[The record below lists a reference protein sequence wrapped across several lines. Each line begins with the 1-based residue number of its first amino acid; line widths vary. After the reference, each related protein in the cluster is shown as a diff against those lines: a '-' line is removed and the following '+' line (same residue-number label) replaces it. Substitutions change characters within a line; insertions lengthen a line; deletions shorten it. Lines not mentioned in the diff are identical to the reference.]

1 MRARN
6 PRSAAI
12 RPVVLSC
19 VLFISVLARVS
30 ADDFDL
36 VRLIG
41 LDMPA
46 AVAALGLPQQM
57 FTWRG
62 AEEREDNVVFYYP
75 DFLYLFWYKDRVWQ
89 VRCDRRFAS
98 TVFGLTL
105 GASREEVERTSLRTL
120 TQNGDSLYFD
130 LSDERFPLRVRL
142 VFTASVLSDL
152 YVYRSDF

>member
-6 PRSAAI
+6 SLI
-12 RPVVLSC
+12 RRFILSLL
-19 VLFISVLARVS
+19 LFISVLARAS
-30 ADDFDL
+30 ADDFDPT
-36 VRLIG
+36 RLIG
-41 LDMPA
+41 LDIPA

-75 DFLYLFWYKDRVWQ
+75 DFLYLFWFKDKVWQ

-105 GASREEVERTSLRTL
+105 GASREQVERTSLRTL
-120 TQNGDSLYFD
+120 TPNGDSLYFD
-130 LSDERFPLRVRL
+130 LSEGSYPLRVRL

>member
-1 MRARN
+1 MRT
-6 PRSAAI
+6 
-12 RPVVLSC
+12 VVVSL
-19 VLFISVLARVS
+19 LFFISGLARAS
-30 ADDFDL
+30 ADDFDPT
-36 VRLIG
+36 RLIG

-75 DFLYLFWYKDRVWQ
+75 DFLYLFWFKDRVWQ

-98 TVFGLTL
+98 TVFGFSL
-105 GASREEVERTSLRTL
+105 GASREQVERTSLRTL
-120 TQNGDSLYFD
+120 TPNGDSLYLD
-130 LSDERFPLRVRL
+130 LSDGRFPLRVRL
-142 VFTASVLSDL
+142 VFTESVLSDL